1 VSIEVVD
8 NFLLFRS
15 RGELLGLNINTTNQQ
30 GLLGTPEVLKEEFM
44 SAINMDGTTYRIGLC
59 TTSSATDGD
68 AVMRIPYNGSGSVTF
83 HIIENAE
90 ERVVTVDLLTGMF
103 VSDFSQIEI
112 FPNPVVDILLIG
124 GLSGPAFVRI
134 YNIHGQ
140 LLLTAHTEENR
151 GEIDLSK
158 LPGGIYMIMFEM
170 GKETVIRK
178 FLKR

>member
-1 VSIEVVD
+1 
-8 NFLLFRS
+8 
-15 RGELLGLNINTTNQQ
+15 
-30 GLLGTPEVLKEEFM
+30 
-44 SAINMDGTTYRIGLC
+44 
-59 TTSSATDGD
+59 
-68 AVMRIPYNGSGSVTF
+68 VTF

-90 ERVVTVDLLTGMF
+90 ERMVNIDLLTGMF
-103 VSDFSQIEI
+103 VSELSQIEI
-112 FPNPVVDILLIG
+112 YPNPVIDILLIS

-140 LLLTAHTEENR
+140 LLLTAHTEGNR
-151 GEIDLSK
+151 GEIDLSN